1 MHSFG
6 VPFYD
11 GYLQSRERGCG
22 ATALC
27 HGRNLLARENPIE
40 KGVAGKTILLTG
52 AGGFIG
58 SALAEAIM
66 RQKPRHLILLEHSER
81 NLNEIDLKL
90 AASSPRDLYTS
101 VLGDV
106 CDTKL
111 LSEILQ
117 RYGPHAVYHAAAFKH
132 VPLME
137 TNPFAAVANNA
148 LGTYNLAKLVRAS
161 GVAGMLM
168 ISTDKAV
175 NPISIMGASKRVAEL
190 ALLNFD
196 SPRTRMNAIRL
207 GNVWGSPGSVVPR
220 FLHQISHGG
229 PITVTHPEASR
240 YFLQIEE
247 AVEWIF
253 LVARLETGS
262 GIFIPQLGVPMKIVD
277 VAQQLINQDS
287 SKIERPIP
295 VTFTGLRT
303 GDKMSEEFFAVEEAP
318 EPTIDRRLFQV
329 TSKKILSDSFHVD
342 MDQLSNSV
350 EQRDLTSMIETLCK
364 IVPTYRPTALLR
376 GATARASA

>member
-1 MHSFG
+1 VHSFG

-350 EQRDLTSMIETLCK
+350 EQRDLTSMIATLCK

>member
-1 MHSFG
+1 MYSCS

-11 GYLQSRERGCG
+11 GYQPSRERGCG
-22 ATALC
+22 ATTLC

-40 KGVAGKTILLTG
+40 KGIAGKTILLTG

-66 RQKPRHLILLEHSER
+66 RQKPGHLILLEHSER

-161 GVAGMLM
+161 GVANMLM

-207 GNVWGSPGSVVPR
+207 GNVWGSPGSVIPR

-229 PITVTHPEASR
+229 PITVTHPEVSR

-262 GIFIPQLGVPMKIVD
+262 GIFIPQLGAPMKIVD

-287 SKIERPIP
+287 SKMERPIP

-329 TSKKILSDSFHVD
+329 ISKKILSDSFHVD

-376 GATARASA
+376 GATAHASA

>member
-1 MHSFG
+1 MHPLS

-11 GYLQSRERGCG
+11 GYLPSRELGRGPTG
-22 ATALC
+22 LC
-27 HGRNLLARENPIE
+27 DGGLLAQENPIE
-40 KGVAGKTILLTG
+40 KTIEGKTILLTG

-58 SALAEAIM
+58 SALAVAIM
-66 RQKPRHLILLEHSER
+66 PRKPSHLILLEHSER

-117 RYGPHAVYHAAAFKH
+117 RYRPHAVYHVAAFKH

-137 TNPFAAVANNA
+137 TNPFAAAANNA

-161 GVAGMLM
+161 GVAKMLM

-175 NPISIMGASKRVAEL
+175 NPISIMGASKRAAEL

-196 SPRTRMNAIRL
+196 SPRTRMSAIRL
-207 GNVWGSPGSVVPR
+207 GNVWGSPGSVVPT
-220 FLHQISHGG
+220 FLSQISDGG
-229 PITVTHPEASR
+229 PITVTHPEVSR
-240 YFLQIEE
+240 YFLQIDE
-247 AVEWIF
+247 AVELI
-253 LVARLETGS
+253 LLAAGLEARS
-262 GIFIPQLGVPMKIVD
+262 GIFIPDLGAPMKIVD

-287 SKIERPIP
+287 SKIDRAIP
-295 VTFTGLRT
+295 VIFTGLRT
-303 GDKMSEEFFAVEEAP
+303 GDKMSEEFLAEDEAS
-318 EPTIDRRLFQV
+318 EPTIDRRLFRV
-329 TSKKILSDSFHVD
+329 TSKRLTTDRFHAD
-342 MDQLSNSV
+342 MHELANSV

-364 IVPTYRPTALLR
+364 IVPTYRQTKLLR
-376 GATARASA
+376 GATAHASA

>member
-1 MHSFG
+1 VHPWS

-11 GYLQSRERGCG
+11 GYLSSRELGHRSTG
-22 ATALC
+22 LC
-27 HGRNLLARENPIE
+27 DGGLLAQENPIE
-40 KGVAGKTILLTG
+40 KTIEGKTILLTG

-58 SALAEAIM
+58 SALAVAIM
-66 RQKPRHLILLEHSER
+66 PRKPSHLILLEHSER

-117 RYGPHAVYHAAAFKH
+117 RYRPHAVYHVAAFKH

-137 TNPFAAVANNA
+137 TNPFAAAANNA

-161 GVAGMLM
+161 GVAKMLM

-175 NPISIMGASKRVAEL
+175 NPISIMGASKRAAEL

-196 SPRTRMNAIRL
+196 SPRTRMSAIRL
-207 GNVWGSPGSVVPR
+207 GNVWGSQGSVVPK
-220 FLHQISHGG
+220 FLSQISHGG
-229 PITVTHPEASR
+229 PITVTHPEVSR
-240 YFLQIEE
+240 YFLKIDE
-247 AVEWIF
+247 AVELIILTAGF
-253 LVARLETGS
+253 EEGS
-262 GIFIPQLGVPMKIVD
+262 GIFIPQLGAPMKIVD
-277 VAQQLINQDS
+277 VAQQLIDQDRS
-287 SKIERPIP
+287 RVEKAIP

-303 GDKMSEEFFAVEEAP
+303 GDKMSEEFLSEEETK
-318 EPTIDRRLFQV
+318 EPTMDMRLFRV
-329 TSKKILSDSFHVD
+329 INNEVPNDRFHLD
-342 MDQLSNSV
+342 LDELFNSV
-350 EQRDLTSMIETLCK
+350 EQRDLARMIETLCK
-364 IVPTYRPTALLR
+364 IVPTYRPTELLDR
-376 GATARASA
+376 AAARSFV